1 MPFSISIF
9 AKLLSQLHLMDK
21 NRTIYL
27 SLLRGINIGGHK
39 KIKMSDL
46 KALYELLGFGQVTTY
61 IQSGNVLF
69 STDTNESEA
78 ELACRIGN
86 AIEMK
91 FGFEVPVV
99 IRTKEE
105 MQLIVTQNPFSEEA
119 ELAPDKLVV
128 MSLGSIPDA
137 ATLAQVQTKIDDN
150 SRFAFI
156 GNTLYFFY
164 PDGYGQTKWHSNFFE
179 KQLRTTVTARNWA
192 TTRKLAGMAAD
203 I

>member
-1 MPFSISIF
+1 M
-9 AKLLSQLHLMDK
+9 A
-21 NRTIYL
+21 IYL

-46 KALYELLGFGQVTTY
+46 KALYESLGFGQVTTY

-69 STDTNESEA
+69 SAEMDETDDVLS
-78 ELACRIGN
+78 LLISK
-86 AIEMK
+86 AIEYR
-91 FGFEVPVV
+91 FGFDVPVV

-105 MQLIVTQNPFSEEA
+105 MQQIIAQNPFTAEA
-119 ELAPDKLVV
+119 ETAPDKLVV
-128 MSLGSIPDA
+128 MSLGSIPDT
-137 ATLAQVQTKIDDN
+137 ATLEKINAKITDN

-192 TTRKLAGMAAD
+192 TTCKLAKLLSVLN
-203 I
+203 

>member
-1 MPFSISIF
+1 M
-9 AKLLSQLHLMDK
+9 A
-21 NRTIYL
+21 IYL

-39 KIKMSDL
+39 KIKMSEL
-46 KALYELLGFGQVTTY
+46 KVLYESLGFGQVTTY

-69 STDTNESEA
+69 SAQTNETDDILSLRISEA
-78 ELACRIGN
+78 
-86 AIEMK
+86 IEDR
-91 FGFEVPVV
+91 FGFDVPVV

-105 MQLIVTQNPFSEEA
+105 MQKIVAQNPFSEEA
-119 ELAPDKLVV
+119 EATPDKLVV
-128 MSLGSIPDA
+128 MFLGSMPDT
-137 ATLAQVQTKIDDN
+137 ATLEKIQAKIDDN

-192 TTRKLAGMAAD
+192 TTCKLAKLLSVLN
-203 I
+203 

>member
-1 MPFSISIF
+1 
-9 AKLLSQLHLMDK
+9 MDK
-21 NRTIYL
+21 NCTIYL

-39 KIKMSDL
+39 KIRMSDL
-46 KALYELLGFGQVTTY
+46 KALYESLGFGQVTTY

-86 AIEMK
+86 AIKER

-105 MQLIVTQNPFSEEA
+105 MQQIVMQNPFAAEE
-119 ELAPDKLVV
+119 EIAPDKLVV
-128 MSLGSIPDA
+128 MYLGSIPDA
-137 ATLAQVQTKIDDN
+137 ATLTKVQTKIDDD
-150 SRFAFI
+150 SRYAFI
-156 GNTLYFFY
+156 GHTLYFFY

-179 KQLRTTVTARNWA
+179 KQLRTTVTARNW
-192 TTRKLAGMAAD
+192 TTTCKLAAIATNL
-203 I
+203 

>member
-1 MPFSISIF
+1 M
-9 AKLLSQLHLMDK
+9 A
-21 NRTIYL
+21 IYL

-46 KALYELLGFGQVTTY
+46 KELYESLGFGQVTTY

-69 STDTNESEA
+69 AAETNEADEA
-78 ELACRIGN
+78 LSLRISKS
-86 AIEMK
+86 IEDR
-91 FGFEVPVV
+91 FGFDVPVV

-105 MQLIVTQNPFSEEA
+105 IQRIVAQNPFAEEA
-119 ELAPDKLVV
+119 ETAPDKLVV
-128 MSLGSIPDA
+128 MFLGSMPDT
-137 ATLAQVQTKIDDN
+137 ATLEKIKAKIADN
-150 SRFAFI
+150 SRFTLI

-192 TTRKLAGMAAD
+192 TTCKLAAMTTN

>member
-1 MPFSISIF
+1 M
-9 AKLLSQLHLMDK
+9 
-21 NRTIYL
+21 TTYL

-46 KALYELLGFGQVTTY
+46 KALYESLGFVQVTTY

-69 STDTNESEA
+69 SAETNETDDVLS
-78 ELACRIGN
+78 LRISKS
-86 AIEMK
+86 IEER
-91 FGFEVPVV
+91 FGFDVPVV

-105 MQLIVTQNPFSEEA
+105 MQNIVVQNPFGEEA
-119 ELAPDKLVV
+119 ETAPDKLVV
-128 MSLGSIPDA
+128 MYLGSIPDT
-137 ATLAQVQTKIDDN
+137 ATLAQVQTKINDN

-179 KQLRTTVTARNWA
+179 KQLKTIVTARNWA
-192 TTRKLAGMAAD
+192 TTCKLAAIATD
-203 I
+203 L

>member
-1 MPFSISIF
+1 
-9 AKLLSQLHLMDK
+9 MDK

-46 KALYELLGFGQVTTY
+46 KELYESLGFGQVTTY

-69 STDTNESEA
+69 SAETNEA
-78 ELACRIGN
+78 EVELTSRISN
-86 AIEMK
+86 AIKER

-105 MQLIVTQNPFSEEA
+105 ILQIVAQNPFTEEA
-119 ELAPDKLVV
+119 KTAPDKLVV
-128 MSLGSIPDA
+128 MFLGSVPDTT
-137 ATLAQVQTKIDDN
+137 TLEKIKTKITDN
-150 SRFAFI
+150 SRYAFI

-179 KQLRTTVTARNWA
+179 KQLRTTVTARNW
-192 TTRKLAGMAAD
+192 TTTCKLAELLSVLN
-203 I
+203 

>member
-1 MPFSISIF
+1 M
-9 AKLLSQLHLMDK
+9 A
-21 NRTIYL
+21 IYL

-46 KALYELLGFGQVTTY
+46 KALYESLRFGQVTTY

-69 STDTNESEA
+69 SAETNETSDI
-78 ELACRIGN
+78 LSLRISK
-86 AIEMK
+86 AIENH
-91 FGFEVPVV
+91 FGFDVPVV
-99 IRTKEE
+99 IRTMEE
-105 MQLIVTQNPFSEEA
+105 VQQIVTQNPFVNEA
-119 ELAPDKLVV
+119 ETAPDKLVV
-128 MSLGSIPDA
+128 MFLGSVPDA
-137 ATLAQVQTKIDDN
+137 TTLEKVKVKITDN

-192 TTRKLAGMAAD
+192 TTCKLAAMTAD
-203 I
+203 L

>member
-1 MPFSISIF
+1 
-9 AKLLSQLHLMDK
+9 MDK
-21 NRTIYL
+21 KQTIYL

-39 KIKMSDL
+39 KLKMSDL
-46 KALYELLGFGQVTTY
+46 KALYESLGFGQVTTY

-78 ELACRIGN
+78 ELASRIGN
-86 AIEMK
+86 TIETK

-99 IRTKEE
+99 LRTQEE
-105 MQLIVTQNPFSEEA
+105 MQQIVTQNPFAEEA

-128 MSLGSIPDA
+128 MFLVSIPDA

-192 TTRKLAGMAAD
+192 TTCKLAEMAANL
-203 I
+203 

>member
-1 MPFSISIF
+1 M
-9 AKLLSQLHLMDK
+9 
-21 NRTIYL
+21 TIYL

-46 KALYELLGFGQVTTY
+46 KALYESFGFGQVTTY

-69 STDTNESEA
+69 STETNETDDVLS
-78 ELACRIGN
+78 LHISK
-86 AIEMK
+86 AIEDR
-91 FGFEVPVV
+91 FGFDVPVV

-105 MQLIVTQNPFSEEA
+105 MQKIVAQNPFAEEA
-119 ELAPDKLVV
+119 ETAPDKLVV
-128 MSLGSIPDA
+128 MFLSSIPDT
-137 ATLAQVQTKIDDN
+137 ATLAKIQAKIDDN

-156 GNTLYFFY
+156 GNSLYFFY

-192 TTRKLAGMAAD
+192 TTCKLAGMAAD
-203 I
+203 LK

>member
-1 MPFSISIF
+1 M
-9 AKLLSQLHLMDK
+9 A
-21 NRTIYL
+21 IYL

-46 KALYELLGFGQVTTY
+46 KALYESLRFGQVTTY

-69 STDTNESEA
+69 SAEMDETDDVLS
-78 ELACRIGN
+78 LLISK
-86 AIEMK
+86 AIEDR
-91 FGFEVPVV
+91 FGFDVPVV

-105 MQLIVTQNPFSEEA
+105 MQQIVAQNPFAEEA
-119 ELAPDKLVV
+119 ETAPDKLVV
-128 MSLGSIPDA
+128 MFLDSIPDI
-137 ATLAQVQTKIDDN
+137 ATLEKIKTKITDN

-192 TTRKLAGMAAD
+192 TTCKLAKLLSVLN
-203 I
+203 